1 MIGLDLCQP
10 HYQNLFII
18 SLKFIPKRDS
28 VEIKTANLNVNL
40 KDLKITNF
48 FIIAKECRKEQL
60 KPIYGLIK
68 KFSNTC
74 KFCTIDINKFILLL
88 KKGVYPYE
96 YLDSWERFNETTLS
110 NKTFLQ
116 LIIS

>member
-88 KKGVYPYE
+88 KKEFIHMNIWIVGKDLMKLHFQIKSFY
-96 YLDSWERFNETTLS
+96 S
-110 NKTFLQ
+110 
-116 LIIS
+116 